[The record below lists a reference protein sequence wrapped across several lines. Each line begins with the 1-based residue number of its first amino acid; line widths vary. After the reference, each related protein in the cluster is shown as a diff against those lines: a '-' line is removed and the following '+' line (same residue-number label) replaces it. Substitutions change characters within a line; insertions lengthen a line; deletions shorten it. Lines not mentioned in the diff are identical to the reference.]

1 MSVSPNRT
9 PGEAGGITEPAQ
21 EEEEAE
27 GRIASNM
34 ETTSQVG
41 NVGLKLPHLEQIKWF
56 KLSNPMFYEN
66 LFLISLK
73 ERITN

>member
-9 PGEAGGITEPAQ
+9 SGEAGGITEPAQ

-34 ETTSQVG
+34 ETTSQVR
-41 NVGLKLPHLEQIKWF
+41 NVGLKLPHLE
-56 KLSNPMFYEN
+56 
-66 LFLISLK
+66 
-73 ERITN
+73 